1 MLQLFLQFH
10 GPTTVLLQSRSSNLS
25 ESFSK
30 EEIDQVVKLKPIA
43 AQEAGKRPLS
53 GTEEERVLLQE
64 KKVLRMSVAS
74 IGNDGKMKIEPV
86 KV

>member
-64 KKVLRMSVAS
+64 KKVPRMSVAS

>member
-30 EEIDQVVKLKPIA
+30 EEIGQVVKLKPIA
-43 AQEAGKRPLS
+43 AEEAGKRPLS

-64 KKVLRMSVAS
+64 KKVPRMSVAS